1 MFTENMIRNEAANSS
16 AYKRGCQYYCED
28 RVKKVKY
35 HAASTSFE
43 AAVIGGHF
51 YEVELYLDDDQ
62 HIEGYEC
69 NCEAYYKYKG
79 ACKHIIALM
88 KAIQASGP
96 DYYGQKV
103 INFVRTIN
111 APTDLNE
118 RKSFLA
124 SESLMDFYEQKLFDH
139 PDGLEQLRQ
148 INCTLAPAYCF
159 SIVGGTK
166 RHSLEFR
173 IGNER
178 LYVMKD
184 IPAFLQAYHSGDEL
198 IYGKNFAFEPGFTI
212 FDEKSQA
219 LLQMLLEAYK
229 DEKYMGN
236 GNYYNSVPSV
246 AFAEKKSFKLT
257 NSRLLNFFK
266 IMAEESFDVFI
277 NNQQIGGIRVVH
289 GRPPFNITVNAIT
302 GGVKLSVNLDGDVYY
317 GLDADFHYIYHK
329 GFIYEV
335 DERFSIAIKPLMVAF
350 KENGKAE
357 VLIADQHVARFFS
370 TVLPVLEKVAMITIE
385 SSLADKYYREV
396 PEKRI
401 YFDRYQAGITARI
414 EFQYQQHLI
423 NPVLKQGLG
432 MIKNDNSRILLRSIS
447 EENEVLRVFKNYG
460 FQSMNGSLV
469 QEEEEASYAF
479 LKEGLPELVRL
490 AEIFYAEDFKNM
502 RIQHSASISPGV
514 RIDTGSGLLE
524 LSLKYQDIEAQEFIE
539 LLKSYQ
545 LKKKYYRMKSGS
557 FIPLDSPEIASVAQL
572 IDQLQVSNTEISNE
586 QIQVPRYRALYLDH
600 LARENGLQIERSP
613 GFKQLVRDIR
623 EPEETEYEIPT
634 GIKADLR
641 NYQKTGFKWLKTLS
655 AYGFGGILADD
666 MGLGKTLQILALILS
681 EKGEDTL
688 PALVIAPTSLLYHW
702 QDEAQK
708 FAPDI
713 KLTVISGNRAERLNL
728 LKEIDS
734 FDLVVTSYGLVK
746 RDMAFYEDKHFKYCI
761 LDEAQ
766 NIKNPNTIGAKT
778 VKKIKAGGYFALT
791 GTPIENSLTELWSI
805 FDFLMPG
812 YLFNHNKFKNRFE
825 TSIIKNHDRKAMD
838 DLRMHI
844 SPFVLRRMKKEV
856 LKELPE
862 KIENTMSS
870 PMTAEQRKLYLAYM
884 MKAKKEFQDEV
895 LTHGFEK
902 SQMKI
907 LSILTRLRQI
917 CCHPSLFIENYGGG
931 SGKLELLMEIL
942 QEAIDG
948 GHRILVFSQ
957 FTSMLSLI
965 KLKLDHAAISYHYLD
980 GATSSE
986 ERMGLVHSFNAGTKE
1001 VFLISLK
1008 AGGTGLNLTGADVVI
1023 HYDPWWNPAV
1033 EEQATDRAYRIGQ
1046 KNAVQVFKL
1055 ISKDSIEEKIYD
1067 LQQKKKALIDA
1078 VITPGENFL
1087 NKMGEE
1093 DIRLLFDL

>member
-1 MFTENMIRNEAANSS
+1 MFTENMIRNEASNNSV
-16 AYKRGCQYYCED
+16 YNRGCQYYRED
-28 RVKKVKY
+28 RVKNVKY
-35 HAASTSFE
+35 HAASSSFE
-43 AAVIGGHF
+43 ATVMGEYP
-51 YEVELYLDDDQ
+51 YEVELYLGDD
-62 HIEGYEC
+62 HYIEDYEC
-69 NCEAYYKYKG
+69 DCEAYYQYKG
-79 ACKHIIALM
+79 ACKHIVALM
-88 KAIQASGP
+88 KAIQASRP
-96 DYYGQKV
+96 DYYGTEKV
-103 INFVRTIN
+103 INFVRTISPPIDFY
-111 APTDLNE
+111 AL
-118 RKSFLA
+118 KSFSTSVA
-124 SESLMDFYEQKLFDH
+124 LMDLYEQKLINH
-139 PDGLEQLRQ
+139 PARPEPLKQV
-148 INCTLAPAYCF
+148 NCTLAPAYCF
-159 SIVGGTK
+159 SIVGGAQ

-173 IGNER
+173 IGSER

-184 IPAFLQAYHSGDEL
+184 IPAFLQAYYSGDEL
-198 IYGKNFAFEPGFTI
+198 IYGKNFVFRPGAAI
-212 FDEKSQA
+212 FDERSQA

-229 DEKYMGN
+229 DEKYLAN
-236 GNYYNSVPSV
+236 GNYTKSVPSV
-246 AFAEKKSFKLT
+246 AFAEKKSFNLT

-266 IMAEESFDVFI
+266 IMGGESFEVII
-277 NNQQIGGIRVVH
+277 NNQQIGGMRIVP
-289 GRPPFNITVNAIT
+289 GRPPFNMTVNVIQ
-302 GGVKLSVNLDGDVYY
+302 GGVKLSLDHDSDVYY

-329 GFIYEV
+329 AMIYEV
-335 DERFSIAIKPLMVAF
+335 DEPFSTAIKPLLGTF

-357 VLIADQHVARFFS
+357 VLVADQHVSRFFS
-370 TVLPVLEKVAMITIE
+370 TLLPVLEKVAVIKIE

-401 YFDRYQAGITARI
+401 YFDRYRDGITARI

-423 NPVLKQGLG
+423 NPALKQESGT
-432 MIKNDNSRILLRSIS
+432 MKHDNKILLRSIS

-460 FQSMNGSLV
+460 FHLMNGSLV

-479 LKEGLPELVRL
+479 LKEGLPELIRI
-490 AEIFYAEDFKNM
+490 ADIFYAEDFKNM

-514 RIDTGSGLLE
+514 RINAGTGLLE
-524 LSLKYQDIEAQEFIE
+524 LSLEYQDIEAQEFIE
-539 LLKSYQ
+539 LLKSYR

-586 QIQVPRYRALYLDH
+586 QIQVPRYRALYLDR
-600 LARENGLQIERSP
+600 LARENGLQLERSP
-613 GFKQLVRDIR
+613 GFKKLVRDIR
-623 EPEETEYEIPT
+623 EPEETEYEIPA
-634 GIKADLR
+634 GLKADLR
-641 NYQKTGFKWLKTLS
+641 NYQKTGFKWLKALS

-681 EKGEDTL
+681 EKGENTS
-688 PALVIAPTSLLYHW
+688 PTLVIAPTSLLYHW
-702 QDEAQK
+702 QDEAHK
-708 FAPDI
+708 FAPELR
-713 KLTVISGNRAERLNL
+713 LTVIAGNQAERLAL
-728 LKEIDS
+728 LKEIGS
-734 FDLVVTSYGLVK
+734 SDLVVTSYGLVK
-746 RDMAFYEDKHFKYCI
+746 RDIAFYEGQHFKYCI

-778 VKKIKAGGYFALT
+778 VKQIKAGGYFALT
-791 GTPIENSLTELWSI
+791 GTPVENSLTELWSI

-812 YLFNHNKFKNRFE
+812 YLFNHNKFQNRFE
-825 TSIIKNHDRKAMD
+825 NPIIKKHDPQAMD
-838 DLRMHI
+838 DLRRYI

-862 KIENTMSS
+862 KIENKMSS
-870 PMTAEQRKLYLAYM
+870 LMTAEQRKLYLAYL

-902 SQMKI
+902 SQIKI

-917 CCHPSLFIENYGGG
+917 CCHPSLFIENYAGG

-942 QEAIDG
+942 QEAMDG

-980 GATSSE
+980 GSTSSE
-986 ERMGLVHSFNAGTKE
+986 DRMRLVHSFNAGEKK

-1023 HYDPWWNPAV
+1023 HYDPWWNPAA
-1033 EEQATDRAYRIGQ
+1033 EDQATDRAYRIGQ
-1046 KNAVQVFKL
+1046 KNAVQVIKL

-1078 VITPGENFL
+1078 VITPGESFL
-1087 NKMGEE
+1087 NQMNEE